1 MRFHLDHSPK
11 KFGFQIDHTQQ
22 SFLIGSCFSTNI
34 ADILNDH
41 KYKVY
46 NNPDGILFN
55 PISIGESLEKIVS
68 QTKTNNNHLLQR
80 DGSYYSFLH
89 HSSINAA
96 SEKELIQKIDLETDR
111 SHAFLKTADYLII
124 TFGTAY
130 YYHHTELSTAVA
142 NCHKQPGNLFEKKLL
157 AVNDV
162 VNRFKTLLQHIQ
174 NLNPQLKV
182 IFTVS
187 PVKYLKD
194 GLVENSISKSTLI
207 LAVHE
212 LISLNTNCYYFPAYE
227 LVSDDLRDYRFYKE
241 DMAHPNQQAIDYV
254 WQKFGECFFNRETQ
268 ILNDKLHKLNQA
280 LKHRKMHENSVE
292 SLKLD
297 EFITK
302 QQKEIKKL
310 NPKIEF

>member
-11 KFGFQIDHTQQ
+11 NFGFQIDHTHQ

-34 ADILNDH
+34 ASLLNDH
-41 KYKVY
+41 KFQV
-46 NNPDGILFN
+46 NSNPDGILFN
-55 PISIGESLEKIVS
+55 PVSIGESLEKIVS
-68 QTKTNNNHLLQR
+68 QTKTNKNHLLQR
-80 DGSYYSFLH
+80 DGRYYSFLH

-96 SEKELIQKIDLETDR
+96 SEEELIQKIDRETGK
-111 SHAFLKTADYLII
+111 SHTFLKTANYLVI

-130 YYHHTELSTAVA
+130 YYHHKELNTAVA

-157 AVNDV
+157 SVNDI
-162 VNRFKTLLQHIQ
+162 VNRFKTLLQHMQ
-174 NLNPQLKV
+174 SLNPQLKV

-212 LISLNTNCYYFPAYE
+212 LISLNSNCYYFPAYE

-254 WQKFGECFFNRETQ
+254 WQKFGECFFSRETQ
-268 ILNDKLHKLNQA
+268 NLNEKLHKLNQA
-280 LKHRKMHENSVE
+280 INHRKMQENIVE

-297 EFITK
+297 EFIAK

-310 NPKIEF
+310 NPQIEF